1 MKMRSRKHLALLVL
15 GLLFILITINLVN
28 NRYTTLSSHD
38 AQLTLNDSSAVCHIL
53 IRRANDSLFLSR
65 RDNETWILPD
75 QRIVNPAYLKFVFR
89 IFSQL
94 KIASVVPK
102 NQWGAIRDSI
112 LRNGIE
118 IAFYNQ
124 QQSIL
129 HNIYLFP
136 DRQNQKTFALKK
148 SAQEPFMVELPG
160 YEGNFSGL
168 FYLPVTQWYQPVI
181 IHYNPQQIREIYVDH
196 VESPDKSFT
205 LRILPGQQP
214 ILLDIEND
222 PHPYSEEALKAYLT
236 FLRNISV
243 EKYIDKQ
250 ALYDSLAQTNP
261 IYRVRIVDQADSV
274 NQLTFYPIRIKGKID
289 KNFCYVLTPKGLVG
303 IISYYRIDPVA
314 RPIEFFTSFG
324 Q

>member
-1 MKMRSRKHLALLVL
+1 MKNRKHLVWIVL
-15 GLLFILITINLVN
+15 GFLFIVIAINLIR
-28 NRYTTLSSHD
+28 NRYTTLSSDD
-38 AQLTLNDSSAVCHIL
+38 ARLTLNDSSAVSHIL
-53 IRRANDSLFLSR
+53 IRRTNDSLFLSR
-65 RDNETWILPD
+65 RSDGTWIFPD
-75 QRIVNPAYLKFVFR
+75 QRIANPAYLKFVFR

-94 KIASVVPK
+94 KISSVVPR
-102 NQWGAIRDSI
+102 NQWDAIRDSI
-112 LRNGIE
+112 LHAGVE
-118 IAFYNQ
+118 IIFYNHQ
-124 QQSIL
+124 QLIL

-148 SAQEPFMVELPG
+148 SAQQPFLVELPG

-181 IHYNPQQIREIYVDH
+181 IHYNPRQIREIYVDH

-236 FLRNISV
+236 FLRNIYV

-261 IYRVRIVDQADSV
+261 IYRIRIVDEADSI
-274 NQLTFYPIRIKGKID
+274 NQLTFYPIRTKGKID

-303 IISYYRIDPVA
+303 IIPYYRIDPVA